1 MIYGNKLLNTDNLA
15 IVTLEQDINNINKSL
30 DIFNDNNILTEASIT
45 NIISIVFQKIKEAL
59 IKILD
64 TVSKLFKKVLP
75 FIYNAIQKLII
86 KIKNSMTKSKFD
98 QTKFS
103 GKKEFSYYILNDKIR
118 DIIADA
124 KTAQFDKEIKS
135 ITQIQEKYLSVFN
148 KDKKQIKQAIK
159 ELNPEITKFNES
171 IKKKLEPFQ
180 DILSLETF
188 KEFYDTKNV
197 SVESAND
204 YDILRKTLESVID
217 NNTLMSNDMK
227 EVGNQISSSITNLQ
241 LEHLGN
247 RIGVGVVMKDD
258 DIIKQINYKD
268 LSKIPKIYG
277 KIVDVYMGA
286 IKSEIKVVNE
296 ISKYGRY
303 DVTIDNGEELVTKF
317 V

>member
-1 MIYGNKLLNTDNLA
+1 M
-15 IVTLEQDINNINKSL
+15 
-30 DIFNDNNILTEASIT
+30 
-45 NIISIVFQKIKEAL
+45 
-59 IKILD
+59 
-64 TVSKLFKKVLP
+64 
-75 FIYNAIQKLII
+75 
-86 KIKNSMTKSKFD
+86 
-98 QTKFS
+98 
-103 GKKEFSYYILNDKIR
+103 
-118 DIIADA
+118 
-124 KTAQFDKEIKS
+124 
-135 ITQIQEKYLSVFN
+135 
-148 KDKKQIKQAIK
+148 
-159 ELNPEITKFNES
+159 
-171 IKKKLEPFQ
+171 
-180 DILSLETF
+180 ETF

-227 EVGNQISSSITNLQ
+227 EVGNQISSSITSLQ
-241 LEHLGN
+241 LDHLSN
-247 RIGVGVVMKDD
+247 RIGVGQVMKDD